1 LDFKFPYET
10 TERKH
15 TDETIWQIILLY
27 MVELQTMVSLPADTL
42 FDVFVMHKATVAQL
56 EDKCITKDG
65 IHIIIGLNI
74 DVVVKQILRKRVIA
88 KLGPILASL
97 PLTNSMED
105 VVDLTIC
112 KGTTNWQVYG
122 SRKPGYNPYLLTHHY
137 QVVVEPHGIENI
149 VMPVEAFNLEQNI
162 GILSARYTGFPT
174 PELLEAFKPEH
185 LQFTTT
191 STKPTPKPSTPTS
204 DLVSFRT
211 DPSCIAYSEITDADS
226 LRSWVDKIMSNLTLD
241 EYYLKETH
249 DYAQILPDRF
259 YRAGGS
265 HEDNTKLAFA
275 LKHTDNRMFLTWV
288 MVRSKST
295 DFSYSEIPELR
306 KRWDNSFNKCPD
318 STLTRRS
325 IIYWAKQENP
335 TEYQR
340 ILENTA
346 TYYIEQSMIDGSDW
360 DLAMVVYQ
368 LYKDKYICASTSEH
382 VWYTFQNHRW
392 NRDKGNSLRIIISTE
407 VFMLYKKKA
416 VPVMAEKT
424 TAQAAYD
431 VALDQKDTS
440 KEELSTLKAK
450 LETLKLRCNTIN
462 RILDKLKNT
471 TSKNHLLVEAA
482 SLFYDAD
489 FMLRA
494 DANPSL
500 LCFTN
505 GVWDFS
511 TSQFR
516 PGIPQDYIT
525 KTTNL
530 PYIHAVERDSDMM
543 SQITVFMQQLFTS
556 PGLNRY
562 MWDHLASC
570 LVGGNKNQTFNM
582 YIGCGS
588 NGKSKLTEL
597 MSKCFGDY
605 KGTVPISLVTDK
617 RPSIGGTSSEL
628 MNLKGIRYAVMQ
640 EPTKSNCVL
649 NEGVMKE
656 MTGPDPISARGLYRD
671 SESFTPQLTL
681 VVCSNI
687 LFDINSTDN
696 GTWRRIRVCKFS
708 SRFVDLEDDPTAVLG
723 NNVFARDC
731 ELDTKIHVWAPTF
744 MSMLVSRYLE
754 TKGRV
759 ADCAEVMEESR
770 QYRDRENHVSTF
782 INENLEEMPA
792 SGVTK
797 QSQLKINYIY
807 TQFKQWCAANTST
820 NPKAIPKR
828 DELADA
834 ISQRWKK
841 CSNGGWNIRFKH
853 HEDQVDEAFD
863 V

>member
-1 LDFKFPYET
+1 LDFKFPYEV
-10 TERKH
+10 TERQH
-15 TDETIWQIILLY
+15 TDETIWQIILMY
-27 MVELQTMVSLPADTL
+27 MGELQTMVSLPEDTL
-42 FDVFVMHKATVAQL
+42 FDVFVMHKATVARL
-56 EDKCITKDG
+56 DEKCITKDG
-65 IHIIIGLNI
+65 IHIIIGLNL
-74 DVVVKQILRKRVIA
+74 DLVVKQILRKRLIA
-88 KLGPILASL
+88 KLGHVLTSL

-105 VVDLTIC
+105 VIDLTIC

-122 SRKPGYNPYLLTHHY
+122 SRKPGYAPYLLTHHY
-137 QVVVEPHGIENI
+137 QVVIEPNGIENI
-149 VMPVEAFNLEQNI
+149 PQPVEAFNLEQNI

-174 PELLEAFKPEH
+174 PELLESFKPEH
-185 LQFTTT
+185 MQFTTS
-191 STKPTPKPSTPTS
+191 STKPASKPSTTPTE
-204 DLVSFRT
+204 LASFRT
-211 DPSCIAYSEITDADS
+211 DLSTMAYSEITDADALKS
-226 LRSWVDKIMSNLTLD
+226 CVDKIMSNLTLD

-249 DYAQILPDRF
+249 EYSQLLPDRF
-259 YRAGGS
+259 YRSGGS

-275 LKHTDNRMFLTWV
+275 LKHTDDRMFLTWV
-288 MVRSKST
+288 MVRSKAS
-295 DFSYSEIPELR
+295 DFSYSEVPELR
-306 KRWDNSFNKCPD
+306 RRWDNSFNKCPN
-318 STLTRRS
+318 SMLTRRS

-335 TEYQR
+335 EGYQR

-346 TYYIEQSMIDGSDW
+346 TYYIDQSMVDGSDW

-368 LYKDKYICASTSEH
+368 LYKDKYICASTADH
-382 VWYTFQNHRW
+382 VWYTFKDHKW
-392 NRDKGNSLRIIISTE
+392 NRDKGNYLRVIISTE
-407 VFMLYKKKA
+407 VFKVYKQRSA
-416 VPVMAEKT
+416 PMMTEKT
-424 TAQAAYD
+424 AAQAAYD

-450 LETLKLRCNTIN
+450 LDTIKLRCATIT

-494 DANPSL
+494 DGNPSL
-500 LCFTN
+500 LCFNN
-505 GVWDFS
+505 GVWDFAS
-511 TSQFR
+511 SQFR

-525 KTTNL
+525 KSTNL
-530 PYIHAVERDSDMM
+530 PYIPPSEREADLI
-543 SQITVFMQQLFTS
+543 SQIETFMHQLFTS
-556 PGLNRY
+556 NGLNRY

-723 NNVFARDC
+723 HNVFARDC
-731 ELDTKIHVWAPTF
+731 ELDMKIQGWAPTF

-759 ADCAEVMEESR
+759 MDCAEVLEESR
-770 QYRDRENHVSTF
+770 QYRERENHVSTF
-782 INENLEEMPA
+782 INEHLEEIPLSEGPRRA
-792 SGVTK
+792 HLGI
-797 QSQLKINYIY
+797 QEIYIR
-807 TQFKQWCAANTST
+807 FKQWIGANTST
-820 NPKAIPKR
+820 NPRTIPKR

-841 CSNGGWNIRFKH
+841 GTKGWHIRFKQQ
-853 HEDQVDEAFD
+853 EEQETPGFEM
-863 V
+863 